1 MTGPRF
7 RGPGQF
13 DSKRLNGFLQVV
25 RMRKI
30 LTALMAFCLCAE
42 PALARPAV
50 DARDGRPPK
59 IAGKNE
65 RCTDDGLY
73 CIHLETYVADVCRV
87 IERAGAREGLDKNF
101 LARLIWKESRF
112 EPSAVSH
119 AGAEGIAQF
128 IPSTARIVGLH
139 DPYNPAEAIQVS
151 ANYLRRMRDFYGS
164 IGIAAVAYNG
174 GENRAARF
182 KAQGGN
188 LPWETQ
194 DYVQAITGKDAW
206 TWRDNPPEALDIRL
220 DKEQSFY
227 AACVDLASSRKLREF
242 KTKDHAWPWG
252 VIVATHPSQS
262 GVTSQVTRLNRQLR
276 PILGGK
282 RVSYVRRKIS
292 GGPRRVYTAQIGYSS
307 KSEAHAFCSRLRGVG
322 GRCLVL
328 KN

>member
-1 MTGPRF
+1 MR
-7 RGPGQF
+7 
-13 DSKRLNGFLQVV
+13 RLVLAFLAL
-25 RMRKI
+25 
-30 LTALMAFCLCAE
+30 LTASGAWGYE
-42 PALARPAV
+42 AV
-50 DARDGRPPK
+50 DAIHGLPAPRKSDK
-59 IAGKNE
+59 I
-65 RCTDDGLY
+65 RCTDDARI
-73 CIHLETYVADVCRV
+73 CISVVNYVPDVCTA
-87 IERAGAREGLDKNF
+87 IERAATHNQLDPHF
-101 LARLIWKESRF
+101 FARLLWKESLF
-112 EPSAVSH
+112 EP
-119 AGAEGIAQF
+119 GAISPVGAQGIAQF
-128 IPSTARIVGLH
+128 MPGTAAIVGLD
-139 DPYNPAEAIQVS
+139 DPFNPAKAIEAS
-151 ANYLRRMRDFYGS
+151 ARYLKQLSDGFGNL
-164 IGIAAVAYNG
+164 GLAAVAYNG

-206 TWRDNPPEALDIRL
+206 VWRDNPPEALDIRL
-220 DKEQSFY
+220 DKDRSFY
-227 AACVDLASSRKLREF
+227 AACVALASSRKLREF

-262 GVTSQVTRLNRQLR
+262 GVTSQVSRLNRQLR

-307 KSEAHAFCSRLRGVG
+307 KSEAHAFCSRLRSVG